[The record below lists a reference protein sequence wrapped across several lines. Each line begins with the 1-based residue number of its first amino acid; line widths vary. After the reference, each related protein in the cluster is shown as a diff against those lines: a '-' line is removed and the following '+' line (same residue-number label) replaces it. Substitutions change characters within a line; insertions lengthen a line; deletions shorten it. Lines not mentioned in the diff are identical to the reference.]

1 MHLIRTL
8 TLRLRPA
15 PALAAPF
22 AVTDPGQLLPG
33 DDAFLQDLRQA
44 RIAEVSPQARWA
56 LYLLLLLVATT
67 LVWAA
72 LAHVDVVTRA
82 EGKVVPVAREQ
93 VIASLEGGILR
104 SLRVQEGSVVEVG
117 QELAQL
123 DPTRFAAQQ
132 NEGQARAV
140 ALRGTLA
147 RLSAEAS
154 AQPLSF
160 PAAVRAAPEV
170 VAAETEAH
178 QLRRRLLDEAIA
190 VTRRSLALLDHELA
204 TAQLMADKGLVSEVE
219 VMRLKRQRNDLLMQM
234 QERSNRFRQEASTEL
249 LRVRSELAQLGEQ
262 QVVREDA
269 LQRTTLTS
277 PVRGIVKNIRVGTLG
292 GVVAAG
298 APILEIVPLTDQVL
312 IEARVKAADI
322 GFIHVGQAA
331 EIKLSAYDYF
341 TYGGLKGTVDYIS
354 PDAFSDDKAGAADPQ
369 SHYRARIRT
378 EAVQLRGADQRPL
391 SVLPGMTASVE
402 IRTGDRTVMQF
413 LLKPMF
419 KGTEAFRE
427 R

>member
-1 MHLIRTL
+1 MRLIRFL
-8 TLRLRPA
+8 MPRLRPA
-15 PALAAPF
+15 PAAPF

-33 DDAFLQDLRQA
+33 DDAFLQDVRQA
-44 RIAEVSPQARWA
+44 RVAEVSPQARWA
-56 LYLLLLLVATT
+56 LYLLLLLVVTT

-93 VIASLEGGILR
+93 VIASLEGGLLR

-132 NEGQARAV
+132 NEGQARV
-140 ALRGTLA
+140 LALQGTLA
-147 RLSAEAS
+147 RLTAEVGE
-154 AQPLSF
+154 QPLKF
-160 PAAVRAAPEV
+160 PASVRADAAV
-170 VAAETEAH
+170 VAAETEAY
-178 QLRRRLLDEAIA
+178 QLRRRLLDEAAA
-190 VTRRSLALLDHELA
+190 VTRRSMALLDDELA
-204 TAQLMADKGLVSEVE
+204 TAQQMARKGLMSEVE
-219 VMRLKRQRNDLLMQM
+219 VMRLKRQRNDLLMQL
-234 QERSNRFRQEASTEL
+234 QERGNRFRQEASTEL

-262 QVVREDA
+262 QVARGDA

-277 PVRGIVKNIRVGTLG
+277 PVRGIVKNIRVSTLG
-292 GVVAAG
+292 GVVAPG

-312 IEARVKAADI
+312 IEARIKAADI
-322 GFIHVGQAA
+322 GFIHVGQPA

-341 TYGGLKGTVDYIS
+341 TYGGLKGTVDYLS
-354 PDAFSDDKAGAADPQ
+354 PDAFNDDKAGAPEAQ
-369 SHYRARIRT
+369 GHYRARIRT
-378 EAVQLRGADQRPL
+378 DATTLRGAGNRPL
-391 SVLPGMTASVE
+391 AVLPGMTASVE
-402 IRTGDRTVMQF
+402 IRTGDRTVLDF

-419 KGTEAFRE
+419 KGSEAFRE